1 MTMSQHQH
9 DPVLAGAFAPARR
22 LEPTDAE
29 VAAVV
34 ERVAQRPTSLRGRR
48 WRWPRVGVGGVLS
61 ALGAIVAIAVAALA
75 LVLAGHSRPQ
85 SQPGAFDNAPA
96 AAQKLV
102 STLAVLRRPQ
112 TAADRTLPASVARTL
127 ASPAGGGRTIV
138 PELTRLVATVANGP
152 PSAPTPQVRF
162 FLIVTA
168 PATVPGNPPK
178 PGPALGDRVS
188 IAWEN
193 SAGHGGVDAGL
204 PMAWLYTKATMRPQI
219 TAVGYNIGIVPNGVT
234 RVRWRFVDG
243 TVNPTVHDNVALAP
257 SMRYTPAGNGAQT
270 VAVLEPK
277 YLLGVTWY
285 GPHGQV
291 ISSFGAGTA
300 NPFAAWKLVAQINLQ
315 RPTPIPANKPAGIA
329 AVYKDGTRRAITVT
343 ALGLAANKTGNAY
356 AVWLYKSP
364 SQSKLLGF
372 VNPAVGKN
380 GRLGTAGVLPR
391 DAGNYTHI
399 AITLEDHA
407 SPRFSGKI
415 VLQGTLNLR

>member
-1 MTMSQHQH
+1 MSQHQ
-9 DPVLAGAFAPARR
+9 DDRVLAAAFAPARR

-34 ERVAQRPTSLRGRR
+34 ERVVPRRPRLRGRR
-48 WRWPRVGVGGVLS
+48 WRWPRAGVGGVLG
-61 ALGAIVAIAVAALA
+61 ALGATVAIAVAALA

-85 SQPGAFDNAPA
+85 SQPGASGNAPA
-96 AAQKLV
+96 AAQRLM
-102 STLAVLRRPQ
+102 SMLAVLRRPQ
-112 TAADRTLPASVARTL
+112 TAADRTLPTSVARTL
-127 ASPAGGGRTIV
+127 ASPGGGGRTIV
-138 PELTRLVATVANGP
+138 PQLTRLVATVANGP
-152 PSAPTPQVRF
+152 PGGPAPHVRF

-168 PATVPGNPPK
+168 PATAPENPPK
-178 PGPALGDRVS
+178 PSPALGDLVS
-188 IAWEN
+188 IAWAN
-193 SAGHGGVDAGL
+193 SAGRGGVDAGL
-204 PMAWLYTKATMRPQI
+204 PAAWLYTKATMRPQI

-234 RVRWRFVDG
+234 RVRWSFDGG
-243 TVNPTVHDNVALAP
+243 TVSPTVQHNVALAP
-257 SMRYTPAGNGAQT
+257 SMRYTPAGNGVQRVT
-270 VAVLEPK
+270 VLEPK

-291 ISSFGAGTA
+291 LSSFGAGTA

-315 RPTPIPANKPAGIA
+315 RPTPTPANKPAGIA

-364 SQSKLLGF
+364 SQRKLLGF

-380 GRLGTAGVLPR
+380 GRLSTAGVLPR
-391 DAGNYTHI
+391 DARKYTHI

-407 SPRFSGKI
+407 SSRSSGKI
-415 VLQGTLNLR
+415 VLEGPLILR